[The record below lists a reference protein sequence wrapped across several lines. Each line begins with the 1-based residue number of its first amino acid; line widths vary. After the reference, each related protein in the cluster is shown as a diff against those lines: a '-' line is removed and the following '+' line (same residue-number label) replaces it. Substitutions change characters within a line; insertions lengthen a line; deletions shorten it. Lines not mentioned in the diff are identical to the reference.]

1 MAPKEK
7 VSPKGLGDC
16 TPVARHAL
24 QVKFA
29 RHLDTLK
36 QNEPEHEFLTKWSKM
51 HGRKE
56 RNEIIAKWAANQ
68 YELSQ
73 DIFRTTTEKFED
85 TKGLSGE
92 TFPREALVNMW
103 GEMRADMFIA
113 NCEAISE
120 KFPELVSDD
129 PLLGCRVY
137 MYSKMV
143 VKALRSTL
151 DAVNH
156 ERRAVIN
163 DGNGSSG
170 SAGPASPIVPAE
182 EVHDVPHE
190 EVQDAPPAEEVH
202 DVPHEEVQDAPP
214 APDPLGTELATAD
227 NNNHAIEAAIERV
240 KRPKPI
246 KRFKRK
252 LAEVFAEMPDECDW
266 EQLIK
271 EVLEERAQIGE

>member
-16 TPVARHAL
+16 TPVVRHAL

-56 RNEIIAKWAANQ
+56 RNEIIAKWVANN

-73 DIFRTTTEKFED
+73 EIFRTKAEKFED

-92 TFPREALVNMW
+92 TFPREALVSMW
-103 GEMRADMFIA
+103 GETRADTFIA
-113 NCEAISE
+113 NCKAISH
-120 KFPELVSDD
+120 KFPELVTDD
-129 PLLGCRVY
+129 PLLGCKVY

-151 DAVNH
+151 DAVNS
-156 ERRAVIN
+156 ESRAKSHN
-163 DGNGSSG
+163 SSGSSG
-170 SAGPASPIVPAE
+170 SAGPATPIVPAE
-182 EVHDVPHE
+182 EVHDVPRE
-190 EVQDAPPAEEVH
+190 DVQDV
-202 DVPHEEVQDAPP
+202 PP
-214 APDPLGTELATAD
+214 APDPMEAELATAD
-227 NNNHAIEAAIERV
+227 NHDYAIEAAIENY
-240 KRPKPI
+240 KRPKVV

-252 LAEVFAEMPDECDW
+252 LADVFAEMPPDCDW
-266 EQLIK
+266 EQLVK
-271 EVLEERAQIGE
+271 EILQEQTQIGE